1 MFVSNE
7 MLVLFEEEQAIREF
21 TWELILL
28 TTWNFKSV
36 VRWNKKKYNDTQKE
50 ILSLNEVK

>member
-1 MFVSNE
+1 MFVFNE
-7 MLVLFEEEQAIREF
+7 ILDLFEEEQAIREF

-36 VRWNKKKYNDTQKE
+36 VRRNKAKYNDTQKE
-50 ILSLNEVK
+50 IFSVNEIK